1 MQHPLY
7 RNAWREKSYVHRAE
21 LHFMVGIVSSWRA
34 GAEGRRTSQLQW
46 LLPEVSPVLFFS
58 LGPKHILGN
67 SPTLT
72 VVCCSSPSLSHK
84 FFVISKTGTSLV
96 THELLALGF
105 HSGFYRSRNTKC
117 ASYKQKQKRGKRP
130 SPRAR
135 WVSAHTSVLSRLKP
149 SCASVLHPT

>member
-1 MQHPLY
+1 MPGERSPTFTAPSCISWSVSFPAGGL
-7 RNAWREKSYVHRAE
+7 ALRAE
-21 LHFMVGIVSSWRA
+21 GHRSCSGFCQRCHLCF
-34 GAEGRRTSQLQW
+34 
-46 LLPEVSPVLFFS
+46 FFS